1 MSITK
6 QFKHLFITTISLLF
20 LVLMF
25 TSCNKSRKVD
35 LSWPVAT
42 KMSKPWTR
50 WWWLGNAVDTTGL
63 RYNLRQM
70 HQAGIGGTEL
80 SLIYGTKGYENQFI
94 KFLSPKW
101 MQMYGYTVSES
112 KKLNMGVDLTG
123 GTGWPFGGPNVSIQN
138 AACRAIF
145 QKYHL
150 KGGQSLQKPVV
161 VQKKHQRGK
170 APLQALMAY
179 SDKGKTINLTNKVQP
194 NGDLNWTA
202 PAGNWTLIAVFN
214 GKTLQKVKRAAPG
227 GKGWVMDPFS
237 KKALSD
243 YLKRF
248 TKAFKSS
255 KSPSPQAFF
264 CDSYEV
270 FGADWSPDFFN
281 EFYKLRG
288 YHLQDYL
295 PQLLGNGKKDTV
307 KRVRQDY
314 RQTLSDMLLNNFVI
328 PWNKW
333 AHQMGSKTR
342 YQAHGSPGNLLDLY
356 AVANIPETETTGH
369 TTFMINGTKVHSG
382 NSFFMKFASSA
393 AHIRGRKYASSET
406 FTWMME
412 HFRFRPSVAKP
423 ILDQLFLSGI
433 NHVVYQG
440 TPYSPKGA
448 PWPGWQFYASVD
460 LSPYNPI
467 WPDMKGFD
475 QYITRSQSFL
485 QSGKPDNDFLLYWPA
500 QDLWYNLK
508 GPLAYQ
514 LSSGNTGKWLQ
525 PTPFYNAAKRIKQDG
540 YSLDY
545 ISGRYLQRTTVKKG
559 LLQTP
564 GARYKALV
572 VPPCRFMSVGTLQA
586 VLRLIQHGGKVI
598 FLDHLPKNVP
608 GLGNLA
614 QRRQQYKKLVQK
626 FPEGLSF
633 NNNKKQRLGSGELI
647 TGSDLKKTMSLTGVP
662 AEAMV
667 EEGLKY
673 ERRKLPDGTAY
684 FIKNPHTH
692 KTVDGWVPLSVPAT
706 SAAIYAPYSGKK
718 GVAKTRSAN
727 GHTQVYL
734 QLHPGQALIVRTWSH
749 KNISGNPWSYYKK
762 KARPVKIGGP
772 WQFSFGQGWPSIPG
786 HFRMHQLHSWTSL
799 NDSARTFAGTGIYET
814 HFKEPT
820 TKAGNWLLKLGKVNY
835 GAKVFLNGH
844 KVGTL
849 WALPFEARVGAYL
862 KKGENTLKIEVSN
875 SGANRIAQYDRTGRK
890 WKKFYDINFV
900 NMNYKPFDASGWKTV
915 SSGLLGP
922 VTLTPLVNKKF

>member
-1 MSITK
+1 
-6 QFKHLFITTISLLF
+6 
-20 LVLMF
+20 
-25 TSCNKSRKVD
+25 
-35 LSWPVAT
+35 
-42 KMSKPWTR
+42 MSKPWTW

-63 RYNLRQM
+63 SYNLKNMQK
-70 HQAGIGGTEL
+70 AGFGGVSVTP
-80 SLIYGTKGYENQFI
+80 IYGVKGYENQFI
-94 KFLSPKW
+94 NFLSPKW
-101 MQMYGYTVSES
+101 MHMFAFTV
-112 KKLNMGVDLTG
+112 KKAHKLGMGVDMTT
-123 GTGWPFGGPNVSIQN
+123 GTGWNFGGPNIKLKD
-138 AACRAIF
+138 AASEVFF
-145 QKYHL
+145 QKYSL
-150 KGGQSLQKPVV
+150 NSGQTLQRAIAMNNPREQGIAKLQKV
-161 VQKKHQRGK
+161 
-170 APLQALMAY
+170 MAY
-179 SDKGKTINLTNKVQP
+179 SSNGKKLNITQDVAS
-194 NGDLNWTA
+194 NGHLDWTA
-202 PAGNWTLIAVFN
+202 PPGKWQIIAVFN

-227 GKGWVMDPFS
+227 GKGYMMNFFS
-237 KKALSD
+237 LGALKT

-248 TKAFKSS
+248 NHAFRGAKIA
-255 KSPSPQAFF
+255 PYAFYN
-264 CDSYEV
+264 DSYEV
-270 FGADWSPDFFN
+270 HNADWSPHFFK
-281 EFYKLRG
+281 EFFKKRK
-288 YHLQDYL
+288 YHLQNYL
-295 PQLLGNGKKDTV
+295 PQLLGEGNPDTV
-307 KRVRQDY
+307 SRVRADF
-314 RQTLSDMLLNNFVI
+314 RRTLSDMLLDNFTI
-328 PWNKW
+328 PWVRWTHK
-333 AHQMGSKTR
+333 MGSISR
-342 YQAHGSPGNLLDLY
+342 SQAHGSPGNLLDLY
-356 AVANIPETETTGH
+356 AATDIPETETFGKSKIH
-369 TTFMINGTKVHSG
+369 IDGTKVTAIDPL
-382 NSFFMKFASSA
+382 FIKFASSA
-393 AHIRGRKYASSET
+393 AHISGNKYASSET
-406 FTWMME
+406 FTWMIE
-412 HFRFRPSVAKP
+412 HFRSRLSVAKP
-423 ILDQLFLSGI
+423 ILDRVLLSGI
-433 NHVVYQG
+433 NHVFFHG
-440 TPYSPKGA
+440 APYSPKGA
-448 PWPGWQFYASVD
+448 PWPGWQFYASVNFT
-460 LSPYNPI
+460 PYNPMWNDI
-467 WPDMKGFD
+467 PAFNK
-475 QYITRSQSFL
+475 YITRSQSFL
-485 QSGKPDNDFLLYWPA
+485 QSGKPDNDFLLYWPV

-508 GPLAYQ
+508 KPLMVQ
-514 LSSGNTGKWLQ
+514 LATNNQDQWLDPSS
-525 PTPFYNAAKRIKQDG
+525 FYKTAKKMRKDG

-572 VPPCRFMSVGTLQA
+572 VPPCRFMSVATLKA

-598 FLDHLPKNVP
+598 FLNHLPKNVP

-633 NNNKKQRLGSGELI
+633 SNNKKQRLGRGELI
-647 TGSDLKKTMSLTGVP
+647 TGSDLKKTLSLTGVP

-667 EEGLKY
+667 NRGLKY

-734 QLHPGQALIVRTWSH
+734 QLHPGQALVVRTWSH
-749 KNISGNPWSYYKK
+749 KKISGHPWAYYET
-762 KARPVKIGGP
+762 KARPIKVGGP

-915 SSGLLGP
+915 PSGLLGP
-922 VTLTPLVNKKF
+922 VTLTPLKKKNF